1 MRTPVRAQIGQ
12 FGDAW
17 HHTSFQ
23 ISFECRQ
30 KCCCL
35 PMDNGELYV
44 DESSCLIHVTQ
55 TQLVSPSGRPRPHVF
70 AAGVASR
77 PNSATPPDH
86 KLSLVWTASKRE
98 VAGGRCWRGR
108 MCLSATPRGCTA
120 LVCTTPSGVI
130 NPGSRSAA
138 VLAPTAG
145 RGGVR
150 SPGQRGRRRR
160 RGGGDDAGAAATT
173 RGRWRRRGFGG
184 DDVRAAARRRLPLPR
199 LPSLA
204 LTPLWLSRWYAAI
217 PAAVAAAT
225 ALAAGLWQAASLQA
239 AFA

>member
-17 HHTSFQ
+17 HYTSFQ

-30 KCCCL
+30 KFCCL

-44 DESSCLIHVTQ
+44 NESSCLIHVTQ
-55 TQLVSPSGRPRPHVF
+55 TQLVSPFGRPRTHVF

-98 VAGGRCWRGR
+98 VAGGRCWRER
-108 MCLSATPRGCTA
+108 VCLSATPRECTA

-145 RGGVR
+145 RGGVQW
-150 SPGQRGRRRR
+150 PGQRGRRRR
-160 RGGGDDAGAAATT
+160 GGGGDDAGAAATT
-173 RGRWRRRGFGG
+173 RGRRRRRGGGG
-184 DDVRAAARRRLPLPR
+184 DDVG
-199 LPSLA
+199 S
-204 LTPLWLSRWYAAI
+204 
-217 PAAVAAAT
+217 AAT
-225 ALAAGLWQAASLQA
+225 TCGQRRDVGCRCRGYRH
-239 AFA
+239 